1 VTQPETTPHY
11 IGGKWILQRRA
22 MVRAI
27 LRVLGTLKLHQ
38 DDLARVT
45 GYTVLSVEQAL
56 YQLRKQGLVRREGRG
71 KYHRWE
77 ATQ

>member
-1 VTQPETTPHY
+1 M
-11 IGGKWILQRRA
+11 QRRA

-27 LRVLGTLKLHQ
+27 LRVLATLKLHQ

-77 ATQ
+77 IV